1 MGSENLTAA
10 ILGLNDSG
18 QRLLRAAASAGCFEI
33 KAVADLD
40 PQKAERAAAEHHCDA
55 YSDYR
60 QLIVQN
66 QIDCLLVAAETH
78 TCDEQLKAALRKKF
92 HVLKLAP
99 PARTFEES
107 LQYVRI
113 AESEGV
119 QFAVANP
126 ARFRGSFMAAQEM
139 IAQGRLEHPFLISAS
154 CSFPVGATPRGC
166 PSSGRARGPAP
177 TGGGVLLHDCYP
189 LIDQLLSSFS
199 LPEQV
204 YALKTNQ
211 APDKQQRLYLT
222 EDTALVCM
230 RFTDAL
236 VGSLVA
242 TRRNDIGPHRVSI
255 EIHAKEARLTVTED
269 QVELRTRDGRND
281 LKWQYDED
289 EQVAMGRLLTS
300 FARSLRAPQ
309 EHPFVGSGAE
319 NLPTMAVLESAYL
332 SAKTG
337 FPEEPARI
345 LRLGPPRAGT
355 SV

>member
-1 MGSENLTAA
+1 MGSESLTAA
-10 ILGLNDSG
+10 ILGLNDGG
-18 QRLLRAAASAGCFEI
+18 QRLLQAAAATGCFQI

-40 PQKAERAAAEHHCDA
+40 PQKAEKAAAEHHCDA

-78 TCDEQLKAALRKKF
+78 TCDEHLKGALRKKVN
-92 HVLKLAP
+92 VLKLAP
-99 PARTFEES
+99 PARTFGEALE
-107 LQYVRI
+107 YVRM

-126 ARFRGSFMAAQEM
+126 VRFQGSFMAAQEM
-139 IAQGRLEHPFLISAS
+139 IAQGRLGHPFLISAW
-154 CSFPVGATPRGC
+154 CSFSTADKNGW
-166 PSSGRARGPAP
+166 RADP
-177 TGGGVLLHDCYP
+177 TLAGGGVLLHDCYP
-189 LIDQLLSSFS
+189 LLDQLLASFS

-211 APDKQQRLYLT
+211 APDKQQRLCLT
-222 EDTALVCM
+222 EDTALVSL

-236 VGSLVA
+236 LGSIVA

-255 EIHAKEARLTVTED
+255 EIHANQARLTVTQD
-269 QVELRTRDGRND
+269 QVELRTREGQND

-289 EQVAMGRLLTS
+289 EQVATGRLLTS
-300 FARSLRAPQ
+300 FAKSLRAPR
-309 EHPFVGSGAE
+309 EHPFAGGSAAE
-319 NLPTMAVLESAYL
+319 HLRTMAVLESAYL

-337 FPEEPARI
+337 IPEEPARI
-345 LRLGPPRAGT
+345 LRLGGT
-355 SV
+355 DGQKVGT